1 LSKFHESLGIGKPA
15 TEEEKEDLSKSLLES
30 VGEYIAGKQ
39 FLSNVRQYYQTIAR
53 SEVHEEL
60 QQARNQLET
69 INEEVSRALTQS
81 MILRKRQADL
91 GAYIE
96 QSISTNNRNPTVEDL
111 VLTEDDRLSLLEHR
125 LKRIIEKLKKQKT
138 EIELFITLHGIMFCI
153 HSHLQSLVLEFH
165 RLKLLLKEKYIYLRH
180 NFTQLFL

>member
-1 LSKFHESLGIGKPA
+1 LLYVRLIVK
-15 TEEEKEDLSKSLLES
+15 KEDLSKSLLES

-138 EIELFITLHGIMFCI
+138 EIELFITLHESGAGIPSPETTAKGEVHIFTSQL
-153 HSHLQSLVLEFH
+153 HSTVPLNKESG
-165 RLKLLLKEKYIYLRH
+165 KEKV
-180 NFTQLFL
+180 